1 MKKLI
6 TLLLL
11 CTLTGCSAISGIVLD
26 KAEITPKPVQTE
38 KANLPNET
46 KEPQKT
52 TEPEAEKI
60 RYIGNKNSYI
70 FHYPYCPSVEQMK
83 EKNKRPLKCTR
94 DEAIERGYD
103 PCGRCN
109 P

>member
-6 TLLLL
+6 TLLLI
-11 CTLTGCSAISGIVLD
+11 CTITGCSAISEIIID
-26 KAEITPKPVQTE
+26 KAEIPQKSVRTE
-38 KANLPNET
+38 TSDLSNET

-52 TEPEAEKI
+52 PKPEEEKI

-94 DEAIERGYD
+94 DEAISKGYS

>member
-6 TLLLL
+6 TLLLI
-11 CTLTGCSAISGIVLD
+11 CTITGCSAISEIIID
-26 KAEITPKPVQTE
+26 KAEIPQKSVGTE
-38 KANLPNET
+38 TSDLSKET
-46 KEPQKT
+46 IEPQKT
-52 TEPEAEKI
+52 TEPEKEKT
-60 RYIGNKNSYI
+60 RYIGNKNSYK
-70 FHYPYCPSVEQMK
+70 FHYPSCPSVEQRK
-83 EKNKRPLKCTR
+83 EKNKRPLSCTR